1 MYKQLK
7 SLCKGAL
14 SVDKIHTHFS
24 HRDIHVHYI
33 KESNFQPKQL
43 LSRSRP
49 SYAAAAKSSF
59 HVRQLTFNI
68 DTLLLS
74 ETDLGQ

>member
-14 SVDKIHTHFS
+14 SVDKIQTHFS

-49 SYAAAAKSSF
+49 SYAAAEKSSF
-59 HVRQLTFNI
+59 HQLTFNI